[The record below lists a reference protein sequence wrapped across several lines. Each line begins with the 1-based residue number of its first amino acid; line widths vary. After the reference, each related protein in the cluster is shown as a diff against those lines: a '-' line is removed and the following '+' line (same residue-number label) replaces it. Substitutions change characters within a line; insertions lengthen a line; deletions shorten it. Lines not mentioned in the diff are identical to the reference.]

1 MVGKKMEDLGAH
13 GSIFLPAIFSPLKC
27 TTDISA
33 DVNMPFNGWTNSKA
47 RSLC

>member
-1 MVGKKMEDLGAH
+1 MVGKKMEDVGAH
-13 GSIFLPAIFSPLKC
+13 GSIFLPTIFLPFKC

-33 DVNMPFNGWTNSKA
+33 DVNMQFNGWADSKA